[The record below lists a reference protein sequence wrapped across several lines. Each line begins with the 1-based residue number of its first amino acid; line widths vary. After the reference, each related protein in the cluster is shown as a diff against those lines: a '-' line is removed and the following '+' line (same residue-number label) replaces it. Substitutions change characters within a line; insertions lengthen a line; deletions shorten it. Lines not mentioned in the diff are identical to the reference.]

1 MPKFRFTKDF
11 DHKPTS
17 QTTIGYVAGYEGM
30 ITTAAAEAAIKAKAG
45 EIIEKDAEPAKSEKP
60 KANG

>member
-17 QTTIGYVAGYEGM
+17 QSTIGYRAGHEGM
-30 ITTAAAEAAIKAKAG
+30 ITTAAAEAALKAGAG
-45 EIIEKDAEPAKSEKP
+45 EIIEKDAEPKP
-60 KANG
+60 AKANG